1 MIQTF
6 FRLTNPFKV
15 PANERVAVFRL
26 ELPNMY
32 RVVIRRGYNDVLQ
45 DDGNGPADLII
56 NRICELLEHE
66 GSLNERDNIRKAQG
80 NRVTYLMSTI
90 EYAAAPGSKLP
101 RRLLL
106 QAFNF
111 IRKNTRGVRRH
122 EFGVPNDKL
131 IEVGMR
137 YDI

>member
-1 MIQTF
+1 M
-6 FRLTNPFKV
+6 
-15 PANERVAVFRL
+15 AVFRL
-26 ELPNMY
+26 EVPNMY
-32 RVVIRRGYNDVLQ
+32 RVIIRRGYKDVLQ
-45 DDGNGPADLII
+45 GDTGNGPAELVV
-56 NRICELLEHE
+56 NRICELLEQE
-66 GSLNERDNIRKAQG
+66 GSLAERDNIRKAQE

-90 EYAAAPGSKLP
+90 EYAAVPTSRFP
-101 RRLLL
+101 RRLLFHI
-106 QAFNF
+106 FNF

>member
-1 MIQTF
+1 
-6 FRLTNPFKV
+6 
-15 PANERVAVFRL
+15 VFRL

-32 RVVIRRGYNDVLQ
+32 RVVIRRGYKDVLQ
-45 DDGNGPADLII
+45 GDGGNGPADLII
-56 NRICELLEHE
+56 NRICELLEQE
-66 GSLNERDNIRKAQG
+66 GSLNERDNIRKAQE

-101 RRLLL
+101 KRLLF
-106 QAFNF
+106 QTFNF